1 MKKIAICIL
10 SVLIMMMF
18 CGCSTEEKP
27 QIHTETQGDLR
38 ITYIYNDTLD
48 AVVSKNVYNASTGL
62 TTEYFYFYEEKGWGE
77 QLVGSSAVTFDQ
89 EGKIID
95 KFKDNK

>member
-1 MKKIAICIL
+1 MKKIVACML
-10 SVLIMMMF
+10 SVFIMIMF
-18 CGCSTEEKP
+18 CGCSIEEKP
-27 QIHTETQGDLR
+27 QIYTEIQGDLQ

-48 AVVSKNVYNASTGL
+48 AVVSKNIYNVNTGL

-77 QLVGSSAVTFDQ
+77 QLIGSSAVTFDQ

-95 KFKDNK
+95 RFEDNK